1 MALSLY
7 TNSSPPLDG
16 NLQTPV
22 FRLPPSPPTPTPGK
36 EGPGRCLSPLL
47 SVYSG
52 RRTAP
57 PKQQPV
63 LCLERP
69 KGPKAS
75 AGPRR
80 AQPHRT
86 THPAPTHL
94 SLCGESRAVA
104 LGRRRKCG
112 LAVKQTGPGKGV
124 RTSRATTGLP
134 RPHGQRS
141 AAGSTQPAIRE
152 PGEAVPHPHPN
163 PPPPAPANK
172 ALLQSRGA
180 HAGPTKT
187 TRPFSP
193 YPLLL
198 SWCPRAQPC

>member
-1 MALSLY
+1 MTETCRRLFSDCL
-7 TNSSPPLDG
+7 P
-16 NLQTPV
+16 
-22 FRLPPSPPTPTPGK
+22 LPPPQPLERK
-36 EGPGRCLSPLL
+36 GRDAASALYSLSTAAAEQRPQTTAR
-47 SVYSG
+47 SV
-52 RRTAP
+52 
-57 PKQQPV
+57 
-63 LCLERP
+63 CLERP

-94 SLCGESRAVA
+94 SLCGEGRAVA